1 MAKNPLTIV
10 LLAAATA
17 AATATP
23 SLARVTPQE
32 AVHPSNTVLLAAT
45 TCTTT
50 GSSVNVRSGPGKQFR
65 VVGSLPAG
73 ASISLGGVRNDTTGV
88 RWFRVTTRRVRGW
101 VRGDF
106 ICDL

>member
-1 MAKNPLTIV
+1 MSANRLAIALLTV
-10 LLAAATA
+10 ATTAFAAV
-17 AATATP
+17 P
-23 SLARVTPQE
+23 SFARVTPQ
-32 AVHPSNTVLLAAT
+32 APATNNTVLLAAT

-73 ASISLGGVRNDTTGV
+73 ASVSLGGVRNDSSGV
-88 RWFRVTTRRVRGW
+88 RWFRVSGGGVRGW